1 MKNANIKF
9 IAQVVGAFLFMVSI
23 IVAVGVDSTR
33 RYNLEVMRLQAEADS
48 LQSIK
53 PQPVYIAGVYL
64 YSPFI
69 DTLNPFHRLSYDTV
83 TVIDTC
89 RGYVLFNGG
98 WLGEQS
104 STIGHFAAHS
114 KLYKING
121 GYLP

>member
-1 MKNANIKF
+1 MKEGSINLAYV
-9 IAQVVGAFLFMVSI
+9 AGVFLFV
-23 IVAVGVDSTR
+23 VALGVGIAVDSTR
-33 RYNLEVMRLQAEADS
+33 QYNLRVMQLEKAADS
-48 LQSIK
+48 LRRAGNE
-53 PQPVYIAGVYL
+53 PVYIGSVYL

-69 DTLNPFHRLSYDTV
+69 DTLNPYHTVSYDTV

-114 KLYKING
+114 KLFKLNG
-121 GYLP
+121 GYIP